1 MAENDLLD
9 KVEKEPGRYN
19 HPFFRFTAQPS
30 ELGVV
35 LAIIIVLLNSR

>member
-9 KVEKEPGRYN
+9 KVEKELGRYD
-19 HPFFRFTAQPS
+19 HSFFRFTAQPS